1 MKPFSGNIARRIIF
15 TYSSLAMVV
24 VLVSVCSIIG
34 IRYTRET
41 VILEARQRQETAVLS
56 ARIRS
61 EALVLANATQRYV
74 VTLEN
79 WQVERQAINDQIAL
93 LEDLLRQAVNRVD
106 PNDVDESMAVGSI
119 RQYLVAFNVQS
130 RRVLDTSDT
139 EGGLGTETAL
149 QMEILLDHYQP
160 ALIESLG
167 VFENFERDAAEQS
180 IAQAERYAAQISVI
194 LSVISAMA
202 VIFAGVMS
210 LWLAKRFVI
219 PLTALTENVR
229 MHPDLSMDTPIEIA
243 TNDEMGALAQALNRM
258 KAEIR
263 ESKQKLEQYATTL
276 ESQVEERTQE
286 LKLLAI
292 TDPLTHAYNRGHFFA
307 LAEQSFSKARR
318 LNHPFSLAIFDM
330 DNFKTVNDEYGHVV
344 GDSTLKQTV
353 QVMQSHIRQIDI
365 LGRYGGEEFILALPT
380 AGIEEALHIVNRI
393 AAAVREIQ
401 FRNDGQR
408 FGITVSGGVAGC
420 DETTCDTLE
429 EILLKADK
437 ALYKAKEWGRDK
449 VVTFQS
455 AFANKETL
463 MAELEYSSAELM
475 IVNAAR
481 LLRDGD
487 VVFVGVG
494 QPNLAC
500 NLAKRTHAPNL
511 VMIYEAGVI
520 GAEPERLPLSIGDP
534 TLVSGSL
541 SVVSMYDIFANYLQ
555 RGNVDVGFMG
565 GAQIDRYGNI
575 NATVIGKYDK
585 PKVRLP
591 GSGGSQEIA
600 AWANR
605 CYIMTP
611 HQKRRFPERCDF
623 RTSVGALD
631 GGDERQRIG
640 LRGRGM
646 EAVVTDIGILEPD
659 ESGELRL
666 AALHPGKTVE
676 QAQENTGWDLKVAAQ
691 VKTTE
696 PVTENELRIL
706 REELDPTGIYLKS
719 GG

>member
-15 TYSSLAMVV
+15 TYSSLALVV
-24 VLVSVCSIIG
+24 VLVSVSSIAG

-79 WQVERQAINDQIAL
+79 RQMARQAINDQIAL

-139 EGGLGTETAL
+139 EGGLGTETAR
-149 QMEILLDHYQP
+149 QMDILLNRYQP

-167 VFENFERDAAEQS
+167 AFENFERDAAEQS
-180 IAQAERYAAQISVI
+180 IAQAEHYAAQIVV
-194 LSVISAMA
+194 LFSVISVMV
-202 VIFAGVMS
+202 VIFVSVMS

-219 PLTALTENVR
+219 PLTMLTENVR

-263 ESKQKLEQYATTL
+263 ESNQKLEQYAATL
-276 ESQVEERTQE
+276 ESQVEERTRE

-292 TDPLTHAYNRGHFFA
+292 NDPLTGAYNRGHFFK
-307 LAEQSFSKARR
+307 LSEQSFSEAKR
-318 LNHPFSLAIFDM
+318 LDHPFSVAIFDM
-330 DNFKTVNDEYGHVV
+330 DHFKNINDQYGHAV
-344 GDSTLKQTV
+344 GDQALKQTV
-353 QVMQSHIRQIDI
+353 QVMQSQIRQMDI
-365 LGRYGGEEFILALPT
+365 LGRYGGEEFVVALPT
-380 AGIEEALHIVNRI
+380 AGIEEALHIVKRI
-393 AAAVREIQ
+393 AAAVGEIQ
-401 FRNDGQR
+401 FENDGQY
-408 FGITVSGGVAGC
+408 FGVTVSGGVAGC
-420 DETTCDTLE
+420 DDCTCDMLE
-429 EILLKADK
+429 NVLLKADK
-437 ALYKAKEWGRDK
+437 ALYKAKEWGRDQ
-449 VVTFQS
+449 VVAYQS
-455 AFANKETL
+455 AFVNKETL
-463 MAELEYSSAELM
+463 MTEIKYSFAELM

-565 GAQIDRYGNI
+565 GAQIDKYGNV
-575 NATVIGKYDK
+575 NATVIGTYEK

-631 GGDERQRIG
+631 GGGERQRIG

-659 ESGELRL
+659 ENGELML
-666 AALHPGKTVE
+666 TSLHPGKTADE
-676 QAQENTGWDLKVAAQ
+676 AKANTGWDLKVAAQ
-691 VKTTE
+691 LKATE

-706 REELDPTGIYLKS
+706 RDELDPTGIYLKS
-719 GG
+719 SG